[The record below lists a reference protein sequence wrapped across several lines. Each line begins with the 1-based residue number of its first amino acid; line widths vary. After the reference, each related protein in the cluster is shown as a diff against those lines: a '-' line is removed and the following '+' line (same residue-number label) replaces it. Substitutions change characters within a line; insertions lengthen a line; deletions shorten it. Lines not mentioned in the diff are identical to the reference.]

1 MELTLNDIQEYLGQT
16 GKKEGDEIVFQC
28 GVCALSGQ
36 DKSKNNLKWNTKKNV
51 LYCFKDSEHSKI
63 IMSEIM
69 KKKYEAKR
77 MENKEIPAYIK
88 NQEKYLYYMELCNS
102 ALLGTLTKDWIDTV
116 NEQDMFEDNEYKF
129 YLDLINTDKPQ
140 KAQSYLKQQRG
151 INTSTISATGLGFD
165 FKARKWVIP
174 IFDMS
179 CNLTGFRYRGADFRQ
194 KKVWTEKGTPKT
206 LARFYGADTAKTC
219 YCAEGEFDAIIL
231 VQWLLENNQKDFM
244 VVSPSNGAS
253 SLLSVMP
260 QLQLNKF
267 EQIKLIMDND
277 ASGDKATEEVLK
289 NYPMVKDSRQFL
301 KQSGIKDINDF
312 YLKKVLKTKKE
323 V

>member
-1 MELTLNDIQEYLGQT
+1 MEITLDDLVQELGSY
-16 GKKEGDEIVFQC
+16 KKNGQHYYFQC
-28 GVCALSGQ
+28 KYCL
-36 DKSKNNLKWNTKKNV
+36 DEHKDNMIYTPSKGLLK
-51 LYCFKDSEHSKI
+51 CFAVDNHASI
-63 IMSEIM
+63 LLSEIM
-69 KKKYEAKR
+69 KKKHEAMR

-102 ALLGTLTKDWIDTV
+102 ALLGTLTKDWIDAV

-140 KAQSYLKQQRG
+140 KARAYLKEQRG
-151 INTSTISATGLGFD
+151 INTSSIEQTGLGFD

-179 CNLTGFRYRGADFRQ
+179 CNLVGFRYRGALFSE

-277 ASGDKATEEVLK
+277 TAGDKATEEVLK
-289 NYPMVKDSRQFL
+289 SYPMVVDGRGFL
-301 KQSGIKDINDF
+301 KQSGINDINDF
-312 YLKKVLKTKKE
+312 YLKKVLKTML
-323 V
+323 

>member
-1 MELTLNDIQEYLGQT
+1 MELTLNDIQEYLGQQ
-16 GKKEGDEIVFQC
+16 GKKQGDEIVFGC
-28 GVCALSGQ
+28 GICQLSGG
-36 DKSKNNLKWNTKKNV
+36 DVHSDNLKWNTKKNV

-69 KKKYEAKR
+69 KKKHEAKR
-77 MENKEIPAYIK
+77 MENKEIPAYIN

-102 ALLGTLTKDWIDTV
+102 ALLGTLTKDWIDAV
-116 NEQDMFEDNEYKF
+116 NEQDMFEDNEYNF
-129 YLDLINTDKPQ
+129 YLDLINTDKAQ

-151 INTSTISATGLGFD
+151 INTSTIEQTGLGFD

-179 CNLTGFRYRGADFRQ
+179 CNLVGFRYRGADFKD

-219 YCAEGEFDAIIL
+219 YIGEGEWDCIVL

-253 SLLSVMP
+253 SLLSVMS

-277 ASGDKATEEVLK
+277 ASGDKATEEVIK
-289 NYPMVKDSRQFL
+289 NYPMVIDSRGFL

-312 YLKKVLKTKKE
+312 YLKKVLKTML
-323 V
+323 

>member
-28 GVCALSGQ
+28 GICALSGQ
-36 DKSKNNLKWNTKKNV
+36 DKSRDNLKWNTKKNV

-69 KKKYEAKR
+69 KKKHEAKR

-102 ALLGTLTKDWIDTV
+102 ALLGTLTKDWIDAV
-116 NEQDMFEDNEYKF
+116 NEQDMFEDNEYNF
-129 YLDLINTDKPQ
+129 YLDLINSDKPQ
-140 KAQSYLKQQRG
+140 KAQNYLKQQRG
-151 INTSTISATGLGFD
+151 INTSTISRTGLGFD

-179 CNLTGFRYRGADFRQ
+179 CNLMGFRYRGALFSE

-206 LARFYGADTAKTC
+206 LTRFYGADTAKTC
-219 YCAEGEFDAIIL
+219 YIGEGEWDCIVL

-277 ASGDKATEEVLK
+277 TAGDKATEEVLK
-289 NYPMVKDSRQFL
+289 SYPMVIDDRGFL

-312 YLKKVLKTKKE
+312 YLEKVLKTKKE

>member
-16 GKKEGDEIVFQC
+16 GKKQGSEVSFSCPLCNSLGRDRHGD
-28 GVCALSGQ
+28 
-36 DKSKNNLKWNTKKNV
+36 NLKFNTVKNV
-51 LYCFKDSEHSKI
+51 LYCFCEDSHSKQI
-63 IMSEIM
+63 LSEIM

-102 ALLGTLTKDWIDTV
+102 ALLGTLTKDWIDAV

-151 INTSTISATGLGFD
+151 INTSTIQQTGLGFD

-179 CNLTGFRYRGADFRQ
+179 CNLVGFEYRLADFKN
-194 KKVWTEKGTPKT
+194 KKIWREKGTPSC
-206 LARFYGADTAKTC
+206 LARVWGNGSKALIFEGFLDS
-219 YCAEGEFDAIIL
+219 YCAYQMAK
-231 VQWLLENNQKDFM
+231 NKDD
-244 VVSPSNGAS
+244 VSIFSTSAGVS
-253 SLLSVMP
+253 SLTKVIS
-260 QLQLNKF
+260 QLQFNKYDS
-267 EQIKLIMDND
+267 ITLILDND
-277 ASGDKATEEVLK
+277 EPADKVTKEIVEK
-289 NYPMVKDSRQFL
+289 FPF
-301 KQSGIKDINDF
+301 IKDGRGFLVANNCKDVNQYMLEKVINI
-312 YLKKVLKTKKE
+312 
-323 V
+323 

>member
-16 GKKEGDEIVFQC
+16 GKKQGDEIVFGC
-28 GVCALSGQ
+28 GICKLSGG
-36 DKSKNNLKWNTKKNV
+36 DVHSDNLKWNTKKNV
-51 LYCFKDSEHSKI
+51 LYCFKDSEHSRI
-63 IMSEIM
+63 LLSEIM
-69 KKKYEAKR
+69 KKKHEAMR

-102 ALLGTLTKDWIDTV
+102 ALLGTLTKDWIDAV
-116 NEQDMFEDNEYKF
+116 NEQDMFENNEYNF
-129 YLDLINTDKPQ
+129 YLDLINSDKPQ
-140 KAQSYLKQQRG
+140 KARTYLKEQRG
-151 INTSTISATGLGFD
+151 INTSTIEQTGLGFD

-179 CNLTGFRYRGADFRQ
+179 CNLVGFRYRGADFKQ
-194 KKVWTEKGTPKT
+194 KKVWTEKGMPKT
-206 LARFYGADTAKTC
+206 LARFYGEDTAKTC
-219 YCAEGEFDAIIL
+219 YIGEGEWDCIVL

-253 SLLSVMP
+253 SLLSVMS

-277 ASGDKATEEVLK
+277 TAGDKATEEVLK
-289 NYPMVKDSRQFL
+289 SYPMVKDERAFL

-312 YLKKVLKTKKE
+312 YLRKVVKR
-323 V
+323 